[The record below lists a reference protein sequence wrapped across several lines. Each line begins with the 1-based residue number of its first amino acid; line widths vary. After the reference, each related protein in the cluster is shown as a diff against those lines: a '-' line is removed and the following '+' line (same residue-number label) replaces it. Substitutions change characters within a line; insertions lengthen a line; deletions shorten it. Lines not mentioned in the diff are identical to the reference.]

1 MAGGETPRFW
11 HPLFTVIDPAY
22 ALVVGLYFTVG
33 TIFDVLDANGLAPS
47 TMPSPAYFFQWKNHV
62 TDSILGSA
70 AGVILYTVCI
80 WLLERRSSSRQS
92 KSAVDGASYQ
102 HLAAREGDS
111 SAGDVVQEKERVQRS
126 AARWEGIGHAQAA
139 ADATEGDAILC
150 YGLGKVL
157 TKPVYSSTF

>member
-1 MAGGETPRFW
+1 MAGGETTRFW
-11 HPLFTVIDPAY
+11 HPLFTVINPAY
-22 ALVVGLYFTVG
+22 ALAMGLYFIVG

-47 TMPSPAYFFQWKNHV
+47 AMPSPAYFFQWKNHV
-62 TDSILGSA
+62 SDSILGSA

-92 KSAVDGASYQ
+92 KLAADGALYQ

-111 SAGDVVQEKERVQRS
+111 RASDADQEKDRVQRS

-139 ADATEGDAILC
+139 ADATVGDAILC

-157 TKPVYSSTF
+157 TKPSLHT